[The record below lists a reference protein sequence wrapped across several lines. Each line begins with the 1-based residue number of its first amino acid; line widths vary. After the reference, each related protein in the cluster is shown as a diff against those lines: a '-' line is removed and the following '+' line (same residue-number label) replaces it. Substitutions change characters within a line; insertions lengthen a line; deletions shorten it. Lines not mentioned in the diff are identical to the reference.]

1 MEVYRYSDVCR
12 NRNFLS
18 RIFTIALLI
27 RITVFQ
33 NAWNNEFF
41 LGFFKAI
48 SDLTS
53 GFRIRIDLMRIRI
66 HHFLNCGSG
75 SSSGYR
81 ALIIRFKKITAE
93 IFCIYLIQKLH
104 KGRPCYRRSLQP
116 SKENIQPFK
125 TWNFFTSVFFVG
137 NFCPPG
143 SRSSNSINAV
153 SDPKP
158 WTLPH
163 ALYIPVPTFTSV
175 FTFTV

>member
-1 MEVYRYSDVCR
+1 MMEVYRYSDMCR

-27 RITVFQ
+27 RITVSQ
-33 NAWNNEFF
+33 IAWNNEFF
-41 LGFFKAI
+41 LGFLKNI

-53 GFRIRIDLMRIRI
+53 GFRIRIDLMLIRI

-81 ALIIRFKKITAE
+81 ALIIRFKKSSAE
-93 IFCIYLIQKLH
+93 IFCIYFIQKLH

-125 TWNFFTSVFFVG
+125 TWNFFTSVFLWVIFAL
-137 NFCPPG
+137 P
-143 SRSSNSINAV
+143 
-153 SDPKP
+153 DPDP
-158 WTLPH
+158 ATQ
-163 ALYIPVPTFTSV
+163 V
-175 FTFTV
+175 